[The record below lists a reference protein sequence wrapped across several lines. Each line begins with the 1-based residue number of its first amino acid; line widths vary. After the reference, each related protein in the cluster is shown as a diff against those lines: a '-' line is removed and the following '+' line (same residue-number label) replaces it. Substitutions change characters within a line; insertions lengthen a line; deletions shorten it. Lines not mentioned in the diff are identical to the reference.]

1 VVTALLALG
10 TGCVPADPPTGA
22 KRRPGESARST
33 QGPRLAAASATPRSP
48 TLARVVATQDP
59 QALPPRGATSAA
71 ELPVLRTPFR
81 DDFARQGLGSAYR
94 STSNAWRIEDG
105 ELCVQGARN
114 RPLWLVPRLPPNA
127 RIEFDAESASDDG
140 DIKVEAWGDGLSFP
154 TTVSYNNATG
164 YVFVLGGW
172 KNSLHVLAR
181 LDEHG
186 RDRSELRIDLDGTD
200 PRTAPVEPGR
210 AYHVVIERRDAR
222 TVRLSVDDV
231 EILTLDDPSPLMGKG
246 HEHFAFNDWETR
258 VCFDNLDIVPL
269 EG

>member
-1 VVTALLALG
+1 MVTLLLVFA
-10 TGCVPADPPTGA
+10 GCVPADPPGGA
-22 KRRPGESARST
+22 KRRPGEAARST

-48 TLARVVATQDP
+48 SVARVVATQDP
-59 QALPPRGATSAA
+59 KSALPRATSSGQ
-71 ELPVLRTPFR
+71 LPLLSAPFR
-81 DDFARQGLGSAYR
+81 DDFARDGLGPAYR
-94 STSNAWRIEDG
+94 SASDAWRIQDG
-105 ELCVQGARN
+105 ELCVRGARN
-114 RPLWLVPRLPPNA
+114 RPLWLVQRLPRNA
-127 RIEFDAESASDDG
+127 RIEFDVESASNDG

-164 YVFVLGGW
+164 YVFILGGW

-186 RDRSELRIDLDGTD
+186 RDRSEIRIDPDGTD
-200 PRTAPVEPGR
+200 PQTAPVEPGR

-231 EILTLDDPSPLMGKG
+231 EILTLHDPSPLMGKG
-246 HEHFAFNDWETR
+246 HEHFAFNDWETS

-269 EG
+269 ED